1 MRLVAFG
8 MALTALGTMAAA
20 DCPQADDLAEGIY
33 VGYDDDSVT
42 RYYST
47 TAGQVIEDT
56 MFMDGS
62 GNRFV
67 VVTLGGLFELSFID
81 MPGGFVDETSKERS
95 EYADDLQAQLPVQ
108 AGQMIDTAAIT
119 NYADGST
126 AREAYKVVIEEAP
139 DVTIGDCSYRAFA
152 VEHTYVAPD
161 GVFGIQQRYLPELGI
176 ALYDGTTEEGAPPE
190 TYAALWISDLAP

>member
-1 MRLVAFG
+1 MRLLAFG
-8 MALTALGTMAAA
+8 LALAGLGTMAAA

-47 TAGQVIEDT
+47 TAGEVIEDT

-67 VVTLGGLFELSFID
+67 VVTLAGLFELSFVD
-81 MPGGFVDETSKERS
+81 MPGGIVDETSRESS
-95 EYADDLQAQLPVQ
+95 EYAGDLTVELPVQ

-119 NYADGST
+119 TYADGST
-126 AREAYKVVIEEAP
+126 AREAYKVAIEEAP
-139 DVTIGDCSYRAFA
+139 DVTIGDCRYRAFV
-152 VEHTYVAPD
+152 VEHTYVAAD

-176 ALYDGTTEEGAPPE
+176 ALYDGTTEEGAEPE